1 MRNDEL
7 VYARKFGQKTF
18 SGDNAKDAYM
28 KAVKWYATTII
39 SKSHLHGIHVEFQKH
54 DLEPKVTVVLWS
66 SLPEG
71 EVREAHCK
79 ICKEVHT
86 VFYSNTGY
94 DCTRCN
100 VLAYLKRLEQ
110 KAGIKASYCK
120 EVVARVDKYIIPTA
134 VELERPEAEPEEGDT
149 ENA

>member
-7 VYARKFGQKTF
+7 VYAYKFGQRTF
-18 SGDNAKDAYM
+18 SGDSAKNAYM

-54 DLEPKVTVVLWS
+54 NLEPKVTVVLWA

-71 EVREAHCK
+71 EVREAH
-79 ICKEVHT
+79 
-86 VFYSNTGY
+86 
-94 DCTRCN
+94 CN

-120 EVVARVDKYIIPTA
+120 EVVARVDKYIAPVA
-134 VELERPEAEPEEGDT
+134 AELERPEAEPEEGDT